1 MRVLVAI
8 AILACLASSAR
19 ADDVPPERSTHVAF
33 FAPLGVTALGVGLVG
48 FGADKQDR
56 GDKALL
62 AMGAVALIAG
72 PPLGRLYAR
81 DVSWFGL
88 GMEAGGVLLMASAAT
103 GTEGANGLAIMGI
116 GVYSVGALYQ
126 ILTAPVVVR
135 RANQRRMTLVPTSND
150 HGAGLSLAGSF

>member
-1 MRVLVAI
+1 MRVLAAI
-8 AILACLASSAR
+8 VVLACLSASAR
-19 ADDVPPERSTHVAF
+19 AEDLPPERSTNVALML
-33 FAPLGVTALGVGLVG
+33 PLGVTALGVVLVG
-48 FGADKQDR
+48 FGSDKQDS

-62 AMGAVALIAG
+62 GIGAVALIAG

-88 GMEAGGVLLMASAAT
+88 GMEAGGVLLMATAAT

-126 ILTAPVVVR
+126 IISAPGVVYR
-135 RANQRRMTLVPTSND
+135 SNQRRVMLVPTSNAN
-150 HGAGLSLAGSF
+150 GAGLSLAGAF